1 VGCNRSHCHLGHA
14 LPLSIALVIRV

>member
-1 VGCNRSHCHLGHA
+1 VGCNRSHRHLGHA